1 MKWPFFKRQNQP
13 SSNDIT
19 EDQTFIPNTSSPINN
34 IISTAV
40 NRAVM
45 VYLDTLSSIELK
57 AFDKKGNEL
66 PDDSLLHLMN
76 TRPCP
81 YLSRVGWLETLISH
95 YFLHEGFHCR
105 VEFDKTTGD
114 IQALNPYQPYS
125 IEPYVANHLTKLD
138 KTREDPAGDYSD
150 PVNLYNQGKPN
161 YYYRDSYGRV
171 VMPDML
177 YVVRRANSLSS
188 FIESEDAGKRL
199 YQNILQGNNQFEKVI
214 YNYVQRGL
222 RGELILTGLGYASGD
237 FKVSNANTKK
247 TKETIIDY
255 FNRQARGDG
264 GAGVLVL
271 PPNFD
276 IKPLQTD
283 RSANFISTVEQ
294 IFNAGISNIFNL
306 PKSLVFSGAGV
317 TERDQREQRRLFT
330 NTALRGFAI
339 QITDELSRLTNWRV
353 SYKYMISDLKY
364 KLSDLRE
371 EVQMANLPLSKEE
384 IIEKVNE

>member
-1 MKWPFFKRQNQP
+1 MW
-13 SSNDIT
+13 S
-19 EDQTFIPNTSSPINN
+19 
-34 IISTAV
+34 
-40 NRAVM
+40 
-45 VYLDTLSSIELK
+45 
-57 AFDKKGNEL
+57 
-66 PDDSLLHLMN
+66 
-76 TRPCP
+76 
-81 YLSRVGWLETLISH
+81 
-95 YFLHEGFHCR
+95 EGP
-105 VEFDKTTGD
+105 T
-114 IQALNPYQPYS
+114 
-125 IEPYVANHLTKLD
+125 
-138 KTREDPAGDYSD
+138 
-150 PVNLYNQGKPN
+150 
-161 YYYRDSYGRV
+161 
-171 VMPDML
+171 
-177 YVVRRANSLSS
+177 SLSS